1 MIRSLLGKL
10 SVIILALG
18 SMAVVNASQ
27 AQEAAFK
34 QMKLSE
40 AQIQNYLKA
49 QGELNQQFEKIEK
62 AGEQP
67 DEKLVQGLEEIAKK
81 FGFGSYDELDAVMS
95 NISFVLS
102 GFDQESGE
110 FSEPVEAMKQEIA
123 ALKSDKTMPEKERKA
138 LIQELEEAVKNTP
151 TVEHKENVALVKK
164 HFKALDKAIN

>member
-1 MIRSLLGKL
+1 MVRSLFKQFGI
-10 SVIILALG
+10 VAFVLG
-18 SMAVVNASQ
+18 SMMLTSAGQ

-34 QMKLSE
+34 QMKLTE
-40 AQIQNYLKA
+40 VQIQNYLKA
-49 QGELNQQFEKIEK
+49 QGELNKQFEKIEK

-67 DEKLVQGLEEIAKK
+67 DETLVQGLEAISKK
-81 FGFGSYDELDAVMS
+81 YGFSSYDELDAVMS
-95 NISFVLS
+95 NISFILS

-110 FSEPVEAMKQEIA
+110 FAEPVEAMKQEIA

-151 TVEHKENVALVKK
+151 KIEHPDNVALVKK

>member
-1 MIRSLLGKL
+1 MIRSLLRLMVVAIVAL
-10 SVIILALG
+10 SSIVAISA
-18 SMAVVNASQ
+18 AQ

-34 QMKLSE
+34 QLKLTE
-40 AQIQNYLKA
+40 AQIENYLKA
-49 QGELNQQFEKIEK
+49 QGELNKQFEKIEK

-67 DEKLVQGLEEIAKK
+67 DKKLVDGLESLAKK
-81 FGFGSYDELDAVMS
+81 YGFDSYDQLDAIMS

-110 FSEPVEAMKQEIA
+110 FAEPVAAMKQEIE
-123 ALKSDKTMPEKERKA
+123 ALKADKSMPEKERKA

-151 TVEHKENVALVKK
+151 KIEHKENVALVKK

>member
-1 MIRSLLGKL
+1 MVG
-10 SVIILALG
+10 SVLRIAAAALALTG
-18 SMAVVNASQ
+18 LLAVGQLQ

-34 QMKLSE
+34 QMKLTE
-40 AQIQNYLKA
+40 AQIENYLKA
-49 QGELNQQFEKIEK
+49 QGELNKQFEKIEQ

-67 DEKLVQGLEEIAKK
+67 DKTLVQGLEAIAKK
-81 FGFGSYDELDAVMS
+81 YGFSSYDELDAIMS

-123 ALKSDKTMPEKERKA
+123 ALKSDKSMPEKERNA

-151 TVEHKENVALVKK
+151 AIEHKENVALVKK